1 MQDSVALRLVKR
13 VFQPNERLGIDANDH
28 SLYIIDQGKAD
39 LQYARTHFSKT
50 IGKTLRT
57 INKETQKDNLSV
69 TSNLF
74 GFTAV
79 ILRRRVSL
87 TALSREFIVTYELR
101 QKDFDELVA
110 LYPSDFETVC
120 QLRDTILNTDIPESY
135 EGPELLNPQTHFVP
149 VKMLAIYN
157 YLRNISQQRRP
168 KERYAKKKSFGK
180 FDFIHDPISE

>member
-149 VKMLAIYN
+149 VKQLVTHKH
-157 YLRNISQQRRP
+157 LRHSSQQRCSRSRNP
-168 KERYAKKKSFGK
+168 ARGTFNK
-180 FDFIHDPISE
+180 FDSIHDPINE